1 MSDLKLNKA
10 YEVALTC
17 AAADGLDM
25 GELMSMMDSIATVPL
40 LTMVMGEMFDEDE
53 LKEYDIV
60 GAVEGMSSIV
70 EGIETAELRSIDDS
84 YMAEATELLGDS
96 IAYNNMC
103 IALCIVLSAGDGEI
117 SGLENEA
124 IQAVASHLTNLDQEV
139 FNGLAQKI
147 MEGID
152 LDNL

>member
-25 GELMSMMDSIATVPL
+25 GELISVRDSIETVPL
-40 LTMVMGEMFDEDE
+40 LTMVMGEMFGEDE
-53 LKEYDIV
+53 LKDYDMV
-60 GAVEGMSSIV
+60 GAIEGMHSVIDS
-70 EGIETAELRSIDDS
+70 IETAELRSIDDS

-96 IAYNNMC
+96 IGYNNIC
-103 IALCIVLSAGDGEI
+103 IALCIALSSGDGEI
-117 SGLENEA
+117 SGLEKEA
-124 IQAVASHLTNLDQEV
+124 IQAVASHLTNLDEDV
-139 FNGLAQKI
+139 FYALVDKI